1 MQANYAINNKKK
13 VGWSNTPIEHPTSF
27 GVASGGRD
35 DGIKSKL
42 VNLISS
48 VRTLMRSMF
57 FFLFFVYLFRGAG
70 GGEEGVERVPGG
82 GEGETGLLTRVHL
95 F

>member
-1 MQANYAINNKKK
+1 MLDKREIT

-27 GVASGGRD
+27 GVTSGGRD

-48 VRTLMRSMF
+48 VRTLMRSKSF
-57 FFLFFVYLFRGAG
+57 SPLLAG
-70 GGEEGVERVPGG
+70 E
-82 GEGETGLLTRVHL
+82 
-95 F
+95 

>member
-1 MQANYAINNKKK
+1 MLDNEKKT

-27 GVASGGRD
+27 GVTSGGRD

-48 VRTLMRSMF
+48 VRTLMRSMSF
-57 FFLFFVYLFRGAG
+57 FPFDLFRR
-70 GGEEGVERVPGG
+70 ERD
-82 GEGETGLLTRVHL
+82 
-95 F
+95 